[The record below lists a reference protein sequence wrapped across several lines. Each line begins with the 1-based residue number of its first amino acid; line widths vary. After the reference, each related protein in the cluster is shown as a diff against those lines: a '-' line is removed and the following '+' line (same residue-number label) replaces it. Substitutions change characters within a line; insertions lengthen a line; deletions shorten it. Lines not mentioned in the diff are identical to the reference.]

1 VLYEQKIKEAVELLS
16 DMQKEEETEWNDYE
30 NKTGVFT
37 IDLTVPV
44 LLMSF
49 VFNFLFGGHLLRSKM
64 EQVAA
69 RRESREGEKK
79 EFEIIREMMDKE
91 DEEKYDESN
100 HLIQLTDL
108 RGEIY

>member
-1 VLYEQKIKEAVELLS
+1 LYEQKIKEAVELLS

>member
-1 VLYEQKIKEAVELLS
+1 MYEQKIKEAVELLS

>member
-1 VLYEQKIKEAVELLS
+1 MQRNIIS
-16 DMQKEEETEWNDYE
+16 FCSNMQKEKETELNDYE

-44 LLMSF
+44 LLVSF

-64 EQVAA
+64 EQLAA
-69 RRESREGEKK
+69 RRDSREGEKK
-79 EFEIIREMMDKE
+79 ELEIIREMLEKE

-100 HLIQLTDL
+100 HVIQLTDL